1 MSCGRNR
8 AVKSNPEISGCTR
21 SNPEVSTIY
30 AVTEFSTNRNA
41 PLYALRT
48 IGGQELCSLCFC
60 TEAWPT
66 GAHAV
71 VVARFEI
78 APPR

>member
-41 PLYALRT
+41 PLYAFRT
-48 IGGQELCSLCFC
+48 VGEQERQPLFLHRGVADRRTRGGGGS
-60 TEAWPT
+60 
-66 GAHAV
+66 
-71 VVARFEI
+71 I
-78 APPR
+78 